1 MEVVLRHEACNER
14 PEDKPMHD
22 TKRLTTHPGHA
33 AIVIAGLSIALFSP
47 IAAPGQESNPRAVAK
62 AFLGTWQATHGGK
75 VYAIIKLDDAHGL
88 AGSMSLGQ
96 IKSDDAGEITEVEE
110 EARREPPLTA
120 FKFENNRLSFDWKDS
135 DDTTRFEMR
144 VTGER
149 TAEVRTVADPAPLRP
164 FRLAKIAESP
174 QN

>member
-1 MEVVLRHEACNER
+1 
-14 PEDKPMHD
+14 MHD

-47 IAAPGQESNPRAVAK
+47 IVAPGQKNNPSAAAK

-96 IKSDDAGEITEVEE
+96 IKSDDTGEITEVEE
-110 EARREPPLTA
+110 EAHDGSQLTA
-120 FKFENNRLSFDWKDS
+120 FKFEDNRLSFEWKDS
-135 DDTTRFEMR
+135 DDTTRFEMK

-149 TAEVRTVADPAPLRP
+149 TAEVRIVADPAPLRP
-164 FRLAKIAESP
+164 FRLAKIAEST